1 MSTAKL
7 KVTVSCGSV
16 KEQMYF
22 RTSFFNN
29 GIPLRNQ
36 FPIINSVLQKLVKP
50 GYQVRVCR
58 ACVDHSPIGGWR
70 TLEEVFAWLP
80 TVRLYR
86 TVYETVIT
94 KPACTEIKEHYFR
107 MPNGVSIIDKWIC
120 EYGEYTGI
128 TFMRVGSKSKYL
140 KPCITEIKDYVADK
154 LGCRVNIGINNTLW
168 ISSYEMNVDSIKRF
182 YGVDADLILIN
193 EVIKHPAECKTIK
206 HIVEL

>member
-1 MSTAKL
+1 MATAKL
-7 KVTVSCGSV
+7 KVTVSCGSA
-16 KEQMYF
+16 KEVVLF

-70 TLEEVFAWLP
+70 TLEEVLVWLP
-80 TVRLYR
+80 TVRLHK

-94 KPACTEIKEHYFR
+94 KPAYTEMKEHCFR
-107 MPNGVSIIDKWIC
+107 MPTGISVTDKWIC

-128 TFMRVGSKSKYL
+128 TFMRVDSKSEYL
-140 KPCITEIKDYVADK
+140 KPCMAEIKDFVADK

-168 ISSYEMNVDSIKRF
+168 ISSYEMKVDSIKRF
-182 YGVDADLILIN
+182 YGVDADLIIIN
-193 EVIKHPAECKTIK
+193 EVIEHPAECKTIK
-206 HIVEL
+206 HVVEL